1 MRFRNLLLFSFRVRA
16 KISAQFDLPILLET
30 NKKMNYPIELTFK
43 LMALASQIRITD
55 ANGQMLGYVKQ
66 KMFKLKEDIRVF
78 ADEGQTNQLFGI
90 KANKILD
97 FSAKYNFTDRNG
109 TVLGSIQRK
118 GMRSI
123 WKAHYEINDERDNV
137 IMEIHE
143 ESAWVK
149 VIDSLIGE
157 IPVIGMFTGYLFNP
171 AYLISRTGGGAVV
184 ARLQKQPAFFE
195 GKFQLTQQGQ
205 MNQTE
210 ETQVLLS
217 VLTMTL
223 LERGRG

>member
-1 MRFRNLLLFSFRVRA
+1 
-16 KISAQFDLPILLET
+16 
-30 NKKMNYPIELTFK
+30 MNYPIELTFK
-43 LMALASQIRITD
+43 LLALASQIRITD

-78 ADEGQTNQLFGI
+78 ADEAQTNELFSI

-109 TVLGSIQRK
+109 VLLGSIRRK

-123 WKAHYEINDERDNV
+123 WKAHYEICDAQDNL

-149 VIDSLIGE
+149 VFDALIGE
-157 IPVIGMFTGYLFNP
+157 IPVVGAFTGYLFNP
-171 AYLISRTGGGAVV
+171 AYLVSKTGGAVV

-195 GKFQLTQQGQ
+195 GKFQLTSQGQ
-205 MNQTE
+205 MSQME